1 MDVKLLSSFL
11 VIYLTHFACPLG
23 LTEIT
28 LQLCTGNLTIHSHQ
42 SPSVEKRTKS
52 ISNSTL
58 VFVTTFV
65 IYSKVTGRTK
75 CLFGVSFKYHEKLSC
90 CFCFYYLV
98 GVIFVYFMY
107 TFKIFKLR

>member
-75 CLFGVSFKYHEKLSC
+75 CLFGVSFKYHE
-90 CFCFYYLV
+90 
-98 GVIFVYFMY
+98 
-107 TFKIFKLR
+107 